1 MKSLLRRNLPAK
13 AGFALIGLGYFQ
25 VFSHLDVNPFL
36 RNYLLVVPLQLGAL
50 GYVAYFYWQR
60 RNQLHRSTSRR

>member
-1 MKSLLRRNLPAK
+1 MLRRHLPAK

-36 RNYLLVVPLQLGAL
+36 RHYLMILPLQIGAL
-50 GYVAYFYWQR
+50 AYVGYFYWQR
-60 RNQLHRSTSRR
+60 RNEIRRAAMRR